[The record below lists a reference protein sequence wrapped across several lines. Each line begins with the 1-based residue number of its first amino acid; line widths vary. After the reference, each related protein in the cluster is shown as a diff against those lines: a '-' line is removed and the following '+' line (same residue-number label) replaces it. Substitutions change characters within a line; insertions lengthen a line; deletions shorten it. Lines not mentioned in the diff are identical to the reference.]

1 MSAIPAILPEILHYK
16 GSTFRPISI
25 KYNYDMTG
33 CTFLC
38 QIKSALGSSVIHEWK
53 SGVNITVVD
62 ITIGHIILD
71 KIYKFNP
78 TAGKYVFDIEVDKP
92 AAQLNDNFINS
103 IVYRNFAKR
112 INEWF

>member
-1 MSAIPAILPEILHYK
+1 MSAIPEILPEKLHYK
-16 GSTFRPISI
+16 GSTFRAISI

-92 AAQLNDNFINS
+92 SAQVNESFIRGS
-103 IVYRNFAKR
+103 IKVIQDISVPAL
-112 INEWF
+112 